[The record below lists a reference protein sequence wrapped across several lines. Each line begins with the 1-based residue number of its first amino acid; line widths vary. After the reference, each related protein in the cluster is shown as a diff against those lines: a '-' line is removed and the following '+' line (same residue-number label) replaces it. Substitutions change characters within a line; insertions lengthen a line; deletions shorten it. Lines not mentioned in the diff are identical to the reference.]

1 MPLFGGGAE
10 KAAQEAAAQAEFE
23 RLSTIPR
30 PELAAE
36 VMGVFAAGQPGAKN
50 PRQGLNILQVMM
62 WLMASQPRGTS
73 YLSQLEIPVREALQL
88 LENASLVLK
97 LDNRIA
103 GAHLTATTLGQ
114 QALAEGTVAQYLP
127 H

>member
-23 RLSTIPR
+23 RLSALPR
-30 PELAAE
+30 PELAVE
-36 VMGVFAAGQPGAKN
+36 VMRVFGPDGPGGKHSSGV
-50 PRQGLNILQVMM
+50 NILQVLLA
-62 WLMASQPRGTS
+62 LMASQPRGVRYTE
-73 YLSQLEIPVREALQL
+73 QLQMPVREALQL
-88 LENASLVLK
+88 LENASLVLSIG
-97 LDNRIA
+97 DRTG
-103 GAHLTATTLGQ
+103 GAHLVATALGQ

>member
-23 RLSTIPR
+23 RLSALPR
-30 PELAAE
+30 PELAVE
-36 VMGVFAAGQPGAKN
+36 VMRVFGPDGPGGKHSGGV
-50 PRQGLNILQVMM
+50 NILQVLLA
-62 WLMASQPRGTS
+62 LMASQPRGVRFTE
-73 YLSQLEIPVREALQL
+73 QLQMPVREAVQL
-88 LENASLVLK
+88 LENASLVLSIG
-97 LDNRIA
+97 DRTG
-103 GAHLTATTLGQ
+103 GAHLVATALGQ